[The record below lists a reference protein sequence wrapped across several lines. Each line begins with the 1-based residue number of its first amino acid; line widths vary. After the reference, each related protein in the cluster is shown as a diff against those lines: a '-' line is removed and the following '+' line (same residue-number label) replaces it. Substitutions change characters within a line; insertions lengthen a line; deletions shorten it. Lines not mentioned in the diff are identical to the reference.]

1 MTVRPLR
8 GVLITS
14 DASLQET
21 VVGFAREPGAPLSL
35 ALELSMPL
43 ADLTGVHVKSIRRV
57 APAVVLL
64 DLGGEPSLGLA
75 LARHLYAE
83 SPDLAIVIIGD
94 NASAELLLEMMRA
107 GAAEFLPQPVTPQ
120 ALTEVVGRL
129 RSRFGATDES
139 DGGMGKVFAFFSA
152 KGGSGSTTA
161 AANFAIEFHRQS
173 RKKTLLVD
181 LDAELGEISLL
192 LGVQPQFNFVDL
204 VQNFHRM
211 DTGLLGSYIERHDS
225 GVHLLSAPY
234 HPDRAAALTEPQ
246 VRQILTYLKS
256 EYEVVVIDTS
266 KSFGPATVAAFEQAD
281 EVFLVA
287 TVDLPSLRNIQ
298 RVLPLLRRVLPR
310 GDDQLR
316 LLINRYNPDDEISI
330 KEVERSVGLPVFATL
345 SNDYGAVMAS
355 INSGKPIVL
364 NGRSPYSRDIQALV
378 TRSAGKAASAAAKP
392 GLLGRMGAVFRRRK
406 GS

>member
-1 MTVRPLR
+1 MTARPLR

-14 DASLQET
+14 DASLHET
-21 VVGFAREPGAPLSL
+21 VGGFSREPGAPLSL
-35 ALELSMPL
+35 ALELSLPL
-43 ADLTGVHVKSIRRV
+43 ADLTGMHVKAVRKV

-64 DLGGEPSLGLA
+64 DLAAEPSLGLA
-75 LARHLYAE
+75 LARHLTAE
-83 SPDLAIVIIGD
+83 SPDLAVVIIGER
-94 NASAELLLEMMRA
+94 ASTELLLEVMRA
-107 GAAEFLPQPVTPQ
+107 GAAEFLPRPVTPQ

-129 RSRFGATDES
+129 RSRFDAADQR
-139 DGGMGKVFAFFSA
+139 DGGLGKVFAFFSA
-152 KGGSGSTTA
+152 KGGSGSSTA
-161 AANFAIEFHRQS
+161 AANFAIEYHRQS

-211 DTGLLGSYIERHDS
+211 DPGLLGTYIERHDS

-234 HPDRAAALTEPQ
+234 HPDRAAALTEAQ

-266 KSFGPATVAAFEQAD
+266 KSFGPATVAAFGQAD
-281 EVFLVA
+281 EIFLVA

-298 RVLPLLRRVLPR
+298 RVLPLMRRVMPR
-310 GDDQLR
+310 GDEQLR

-345 SNDYGAVMAS
+345 SNDYSAVMAS
-355 INSGKPIVL
+355 INSGKPIIL
-364 NGRSPYSRDIQALV
+364 NGRSPYSRDIQTLV
-378 TRSAGKAASAAAKP
+378 TRSAGKAVATTKP
-392 GLLGRMGAVFRRRK
+392 DLLARLGAVFRRQK